1 MKGNINQPMND
12 YDLVVIG
19 GGPGGYVTAIRA
31 AQLGLKTACIDNQK
45 GEHGKAALGGTC
57 LNVGCIPSKALLDS
71 SHQFEFIK
79 KHGGDHGITGNI
91 EIDVSRLQK
100 RKRSVVKNLTQGIA
114 GLFKKNNVDWL
125 KGTATFLS
133 PTEIKFEKD
142 QSSSQRLKPK
152 SIVIASGSL
161 PSEISSLP
169 VDNKYIFDSSGALEF
184 LIAPQK
190 LCVVGAGVIGLELGS
205 VWRRLGSSVT
215 ILEALPSFL
224 EASDKDISKEALKI
238 LKKQGLAIE
247 LNSVV
252 KGTKIVKR
260 GIEVS
265 FVQGGVEKKDLFD
278 KMVVAVGRSPR
289 TDGLELARAGVEKD
303 GNGFIIINEFNQ
315 TTATGIYAVG
325 DCVPGPMLAHKASEE
340 GVLVAEHIA
349 GSKGTI
355 KIAHVPWI
363 IYTWPEIAWVGP
375 TEQALL
381 KSGKKII
388 TGKFPFAASGR
399 SHARGETEGFV
410 KIIAEKSS
418 DEILSV
424 HIIGTN
430 ASELISEAVTA
441 MEFGASTEDIAR
453 TIHGHPTLSE
463 SVHEA
468 ALAASGRAIHY

>member
-1 MKGNINQPMND
+1 MSD

-31 AQLGLKTACIDNQK
+31 AQLGLKTACIDSQK
-45 GEHGKAALGGTC
+45 GANGKRVLGGTC

-79 KHGGDHGITGNI
+79 KHGSNHGITGNI
-91 EIDVSRLQK
+91 EINISRLQK
-100 RKRSVVKNLTQGIA
+100 RKRDIVKNLTQGIA
-114 GLFKKNNVDWL
+114 GLFKKNNIDWL
-125 KGTATFLS
+125 KGTAKFLS
-133 PTEIKFEKD
+133 PTEIEFSLD
-142 QSSSQRLKPK
+142 QSSPERLKPK

-161 PSEISSLP
+161 PSVVPSLP
-169 VDNKYIFDSSGALEF
+169 IDNKYIFDSSGALEF
-184 LIAPQK
+184 ETAPQK
-190 LCVVGAGVIGLELGS
+190 LCIVGAGVIGLELGS

-215 ILEALPSFL
+215 ILEAQPSFL
-224 EASDKDISKEALKI
+224 ESSDKDISKEALKI
-238 LKKQGLAIE
+238 FKKQGLVIE
-247 LNSVV
+247 LNCLV
-252 KGTKIVKR
+252 KKTKIVNEK
-260 GIEVS
+260 IEVS
-265 FVQGGVEKKDLFD
+265 FVQDGIEKTTVFD

-289 TDGLELARAGVEKD
+289 TDGLALSQAGVKKD
-303 GNGFIIINEFNQ
+303 KKGFIVINEFNQ
-315 TTATGIYAVG
+315 TTSSGIYAVG

-340 GVLVAEHIA
+340 GILVAEHIA

-375 TEQALL
+375 TEQSLIEL
-381 KSGKKII
+381 GKKIRS
-388 TGKFPFAASGR
+388 GKFPFVASGR

-410 KIIAEKSS
+410 KIITEKSS

-424 HIIGTN
+424 HIIGAN

-441 MEFGASTEDIAR
+441 MEFGATSEDIAR

-463 SVHEA
+463 SIHEA